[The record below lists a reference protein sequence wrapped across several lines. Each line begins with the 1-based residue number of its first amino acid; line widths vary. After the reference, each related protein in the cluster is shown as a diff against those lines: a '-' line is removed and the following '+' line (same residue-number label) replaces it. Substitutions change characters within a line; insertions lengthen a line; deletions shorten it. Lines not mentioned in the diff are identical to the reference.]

1 MFRHFREIQ
10 IKDLTQLLHHQYKG
24 SSYWT
29 ETSCWRT
36 ALRSKE
42 STLLSF
48 SPIWSEHVWQSVW
61 FGCFYPSVW
70 HSAWLRKQGG
80 SFDGGRDT
88 KNRNRRTTHMRA
100 NRKVKIKV
108 PLKQYAVL
116 NQQTESRFF
125 FTWSLAQVRSRAC
138 GLVWLGLETFYMQ
151 AERKTDRNRKIN
163 GRITCQTWYG
173 SDVSTKYV
181 RNSISHSD
189 VCHNSTFG
197 QCVDVEDSIT
207 KNWSTEFF
215 SCPFVEVNSFFVVC
229 ILLTLYEFKLTFS
242 LLLRIQKNNS
252 YNINNLNLHLMTVCC
267 AFCSVHS
274 CSSEDEPFSW

>member
-10 IKDLTQLLHHQYKG
+10 IKDLRQLLHHQYKG
-24 SSYWT
+24 GSYWT

-88 KNRNRRTTHMRA
+88 KNRNRRTTHMGA
-100 NRKVKIKV
+100 NRKVKVKV

-116 NQQTESRFF
+116 NQQTESRLF

-138 GLVWLGLETFYMQ
+138 GLVWLGLESFCMQ
-151 AERKTDRNRKIN
+151 AERKTDRKRKIN
-163 GRITCQTWYG
+163 VRITCQTWYG
-173 SDVSTKYV
+173 SEVKCRPNVSETASVIQIYV
-181 RNSISHSD
+181 TTAPLDSVLMWKTPSQRTDQYRVSFLS
-189 VCHNSTFG
+189 VCRG
-197 QCVDVEDSIT
+197 
-207 KNWSTEFF
+207 EF
-215 SCPFVEVNSFFVVC
+215 
-229 ILLTLYEFKLTFS
+229 I
-242 LLLRIQKNNS
+242 
-252 YNINNLNLHLMTVCC
+252 
-267 AFCSVHS
+267 FCSVLNHFRQAILPS
-274 CSSEDEPFSW
+274 LILKIKLVAGL